1 MVGPNQQESIVDFYT
16 DVVLPALA
24 ERLDA
29 AFPEFGWR
37 RDARGWVATNEEM
50 THRALGARAARVV
63 AHGPAPRG
71 FLVHGAEPMLWTAYL
86 NGGTPPRGD
95 DFVRAVKEL
104 AARAGVDPAPL
115 ERPVERDRR
124 AELLSDFF
132 VACQAELASDRGAG
146 ARAYLE
152 LRGIPSAAIEGS
164 GLGVVPDR
172 ARAARALAAAGYSA
186 NEIRD
191 SGVEAD
197 SRWAGRLVGAWR
209 HERGKVGTLWA
220 RALDD
225 SSDAGARY
233 LYLRGAGRTGLPP
246 YGLADIVG
254 QPIAERQELVL
265 VEGLIDVHH
274 LRARDVTNVAA
285 LGGTGTR
292 PEAFERLAR
301 LGFERVTVCLDR
313 DEPGRAATARAVE
326 HAARARR
333 SPSIFVVDPAHLAPA
348 KDPDAF
354 VRDRGVDECR
364 LLFGKGECG
373 ITWRAVELLERVT
386 PDATAEV
393 RRDALARAGA
403 WIGSLPARL
412 ALEQEDA
419 IGAVAER
426 CGYSPASAQ
435 RAFRARFWRAPER
448 DRAGEQL
455 DRATLAVGR

>member
-1 MVGPNQQESIVDFYT
+1 MAGPNGRESIVDYYT

-50 THRALGARAARVV
+50 THRALGARASRVV

-104 AARAGVDPAPL
+104 AARAGVDTAPL

-132 VACQAELASDRGAG
+132 TVCQTELASDRGAG

-152 LRGIPSAAIEGS
+152 RRGVPSAGIDGS
-164 GLGVVPDR
+164 GLGVVPVR
-172 ARAARALAAAGYSA
+172 ARASRALAEAGYSA
-186 NEIRD
+186 DEIRD
-191 SGVEAD
+191 AGIQAD

-209 HERGKVGTLWA
+209 HERGRIGTLWA
-220 RALDD
+220 RAIDD

-233 LYLRGAGRTGLPP
+233 LYLRGATRTGLPP
-246 YGLADIVG
+246 YGLADVLA
-254 QPIAERQELVL
+254 QPVAERSELIL

-274 LRARDVTNVAA
+274 LRARGVTNVAA

-301 LGFERVTVCLDR
+301 LGFERVTLCLDR
-313 DEPGRAATARAVE
+313 DEPGRAATARAIE
-326 HAARARR
+326 HAARAKR
-333 SPSIFVVDPAHLAPA
+333 SPSIFVVDPEHLAPA

-354 VRDRGVDECR
+354 IRERGVERWAD
-364 LLFGKGECG
+364 LLGKGECG
-373 ITWRAVELLERVT
+373 ITWRAQELLEGAA
-386 PDATAEV
+386 PESAPAV
-393 RRDALARAGA
+393 RRNALGRAGA
-403 WIGSLPARL
+403 WLGALPARL

-419 IGAVAER
+419 LRFSAER
-426 CGYSPASAQ
+426 CGYSSQAVE
-435 RAFRARFWRAPER
+435 RAFRARYWSEARPER
-448 DRAGEQL
+448 SARETSCSVAQEL
-455 DRATLAVGR
+455 

>member
-1 MVGPNQQESIVDFYT
+1 MTGANGRESIVDFYT

-86 NGGTPPRGD
+86 HGGTPPRGD
-95 DFVRAVKEL
+95 DFVRVVKEL
-104 AARAGVDPAPL
+104 AARAGVGAEPLARPA
-115 ERPVERDRR
+115 ERDRR

-132 VACQAELASDRGAG
+132 AVCQAELASDRGAG

-152 LRGIPSAAIEGS
+152 RRGLPSAAIEGS

-172 ARAARALAAAGYSA
+172 ARATRALAEAGYSA
-186 NEIRD
+186 DEIRD
-191 SGVEAD
+191 AGIHAD

-209 HERGKVGTLWA
+209 HERGKIGTLWA
-220 RALDD
+220 RALKDG
-225 SSDAGARY
+225 SDAGVRY

-246 YGLADIVG
+246 YGLADVVA
-254 QPIAERQELVL
+254 QPARERSELIL

-274 LRARDVTNVAA
+274 LRARGVTNVVA

-292 PEAFERLAR
+292 PEVFEHLAR
-301 LGFERVTVCLDR
+301 LAFKRVTVCLDR
-313 DEPGRAATARAVE
+313 DEPGRAASARAVE
-326 HAARARR
+326 HAACARR
-333 SPSIFVVDPAHLAPA
+333 TPSIFVVDPEHLAPA

-354 VRDRGVDECR
+354 VRARGVEKWR
-364 LLFGKGECG
+364 QLLEKSDCG
-373 ITWRAVELLERVT
+373 ITWRAVELLERSA
-386 PDATAEV
+386 PDGAPAVKRE
-393 RRDALARAGA
+393 ALGRAGA
-403 WIGSLPARL
+403 WLGSLPARL

-419 IGAVAER
+419 IRDVAAR
-426 CGYSPASAQ
+426 CGYSPAAVE
-435 RAFRARFWRAPER
+435 RAFRARFWSTPEQR
-448 DRAGEQL
+448 SGVAAVL
-455 DRATLAVGR
+455 DR

>member
-1 MVGPNQQESIVDFYT
+1 MAGPNGRESIVDFYT

-86 NGGTPPRGD
+86 NGGTPPRGE
-95 DFVRAVKEL
+95 DFARVVKEL
-104 AARAGVDPAPL
+104 AARAGVDAAPP

-132 VACQAELASDRGAG
+132 ALCQAELASERGGG

-152 LRGIPSAAIEGS
+152 RRGLPSAAIEGS

-172 ARAARALAAAGYSA
+172 ARASHALAEAGYSA
-186 NEIRD
+186 EEIR
-191 SGVEAD
+191 GAGIQAD

-209 HERGKVGTLWA
+209 HEQGKIGTLWA

-225 SSDAGARY
+225 GSGADARY
-233 LYLRGAGRTGLPP
+233 LYLRGASRTGLPP
-246 YGLADIVG
+246 YGLSDVVA
-254 QPIAERQELVL
+254 QPISERGELIL

-274 LRARDVTNVAA
+274 LRARGITNVAA

-326 HAARARR
+326 YAARARR
-333 SPSIFVVDPAHLAPA
+333 SPSIFVVDPEHLAPA

-354 VRDRGVDECR
+354 VRESRVEAWAD
-364 LLFGKGECG
+364 LLGKGECG
-373 ITWRAVELLERVT
+373 VTWRARQLLEGAAPESAPT
-386 PDATAEV
+386 V
-393 RRDALARAGA
+393 RRDALGRAGT
-403 WIGSLPARL
+403 WLGTLPARL

-419 IGAVAER
+419 LRLVAER
-426 CGYSPASAQ
+426 CGYSSEAVE
-435 RAFRARFWRAPER
+435 RAFRARYWREVRPER
-448 DRAGEQL
+448 GARETRCSVAQEL
-455 DRATLAVGR
+455 